1 MKLIDISK
9 VKKIEKRVNNIVD
22 FFLYLYDVNSNLFK
36 IIFLLGLF
44 IWRSIQLSMLLA
56 SQGKYNNA
64 CLSKELIN
72 TSCYRNLDKKQSL

>member
-1 MKLIDISK
+1 MKLIDKLK
-9 VKKIEKRVNNIVD
+9 VKKIEKRVNNIGD
-22 FFLYLYDVNSNLFK
+22 YFFLYLYDVNSNLFK
-36 IIFLLGLF
+36 KIFLIGLF

-72 TSCYRNLDKKQSL
+72 TS

>member
-1 MKLIDISK
+1 MNRVFIDSIPLALEFPNK
-9 VKKIEKRVNNIVD
+9 DYQRFEKRVNNIGD

-36 IIFLLGLF
+36 KIFLIGLF

-72 TSCYRNLDKKQSL
+72 TS